1 MCFFFSLANQTILGK
16 IDYIGQRDQLNRMTE
31 LLRTNPFI
39 HPNSVN
45 FWYDDFQNWL
55 NRTRQG
61 NAQQQQLLTFFQLV
75 VVCLFVVNITSLF
88 AFSTVSRYT
97 RALKTPNFK
106 EIRKQKS
113 ITTC

>member
-1 MCFFFSLANQTILGK
+1 MRVISQVCVCVFCFLFLLGK

-61 NAQQQQLLTFFQLV
+61 NAQYKAAAKSSRLFLSNFLPMIV
-75 VVCLFVVNITSLF
+75 VVRSVCVAAAAAVLL
-88 AFSTVSRYT
+88 
-97 RALKTPNFK
+97 
-106 EIRKQKS
+106 
-113 ITTC
+113 

>member
-1 MCFFFSLANQTILGK
+1 MCFPSLFGANQKFLGK

-61 NAQQQQLLTFFQLV
+61 NAQQQQQQQLLTFFQLV
-75 VVCLFVVNITSLF
+75 VACLFVVNITRPYSL
-88 AFSTVSRYT
+88 SPTLVVTHER
-97 RALKTPNFK
+97 
-106 EIRKQKS
+106 
-113 ITTC
+113 